1 VPHGCQSSL
10 QNEKVTK
17 ILTLFETLFV
27 DSEEGK
33 PAQLIEFL
41 DQMRT
46 DIISRNDL
54 NSENLAKK
62 ISGNSH

>member
-1 VPHGCQSSL
+1 M

-17 ILTLFETLFV
+17 ILNLFETLFV

-54 NSENLAKK
+54 NSENLSKK